1 MTLYATLMINSDG
14 KLVYAAHLTETDYDT
29 PIGEATE
36 LQYAAYKQAHK
47 AFEEAVVQINDH
59 LAKEGI
65 DKKLAAIER

>member
-1 MTLYATLMINSDG
+1 MTLNATLKINSDG
-14 KLVYAAHLTETDYDT
+14 KLVYAAHLTDYDT

-47 AFEEAVVQINDH
+47 AFEEAVVQINNH
-59 LAKEGI
+59 LSKEGI